1 MKTNRRTARKTIT
14 RHKEGLVWI
23 LVGVLLMAS
32 AFGLIAF
39 NSWEDGR
46 AGKRAESAAEQLA
59 KTMPEASQA
68 SSDGEVIYPDYVLNP
83 NMDMPVRELHGQ
95 YYIGLLDIPA
105 IGASLPVQQEWS
117 YPNMKVSPC
126 RYTGSA
132 YLNNMVICA
141 HNYQTHFGKL
151 EELCVGDAVYFT
163 DMDGN
168 KISFKVKEIDTL
180 ASDAVHEMVFGGWD
194 LTLFTCT
201 IDGGS
206 RVTVRCSK
214 SASEPVSSM
223 GQG

>member
-68 SSDGEVIYPDYVLNP
+68 FSDGEVVYPDYVLNP

-126 RYTGSA
+126 RYTGSV

-151 EELCVGDAVYFT
+151 EEL
-163 DMDGN
+163 
-168 KISFKVKEIDTL
+168 
-180 ASDAVHEMVFGGWD
+180 
-194 LTLFTCT
+194 
-201 IDGGS
+201 
-206 RVTVRCSK
+206 
-214 SASEPVSSM
+214 
-223 GQG
+223 

>member
-1 MKTNRRTARKTIT
+1 M
-14 RHKEGLVWI
+14 HKEGLVWI

-39 NSWEDGR
+39 NSWVDKH

-59 KTMPEASQA
+59 KTVPEALQA
-68 SSDGEVIYPDYVLNP
+68 YSDGEAFYPDYVLNP
-83 NMDMPVRELHGQ
+83 NMDMPVRELHGH

-105 IGASLPVQQEWS
+105 IGVSLPVQQEWS

-126 RYTGSA
+126 RYTGSV

-141 HNYQTHFGKL
+141 HNYKTHFGKL
-151 EELCVGDAVYFT
+151 KELCVGDAVHFT

-168 KISFKVKEIDTL
+168 EFSFEVKEIDTL

-201 IDGGS
+201 IGGKS
-206 RVTVRCSK
+206 RVAVRCSK
-214 SASEPVSSM
+214 STSEPVSSM
-223 GQG
+223 GQAGQMHKK